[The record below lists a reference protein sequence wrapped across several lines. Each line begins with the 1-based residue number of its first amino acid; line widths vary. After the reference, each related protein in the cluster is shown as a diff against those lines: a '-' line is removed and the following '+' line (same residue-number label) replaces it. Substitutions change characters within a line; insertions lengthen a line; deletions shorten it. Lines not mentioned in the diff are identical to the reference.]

1 MNDLLRNIREY
12 FAGRQEGARLIRSLP
27 EKYPAWVIRNPEGYG
42 VAVPYS
48 NPDPVAEKFEN
59 CQLHSRKF
67 NITGTHYKR
76 YLVLSSSTDKLWYE
90 FAAVCAQFVEP
101 GENGEN
107 RDELIRTP
115 LHWWKQWRDLLGN
128 SISEFRP
135 YSVIGEMMALDE
147 IYRGDHLVEWS
158 AIGFGSH
165 DIEATSESYEVKSTI
180 QRYGA
185 SVIISGQHQLQSK
198 KRLWLYFCRFEK
210 SKLGVSIND
219 MEKQLIRN
227 GYDRDKLNE
236 QLLRLGYEF
245 GASCR
250 NEKYKCLERRK
261 YYVDD
266 KFPKITEASFV
277 EGHLPRAITQIQYTV
292 DLDGLEYIVW

>member
-1 MNDLLRNIREY
+1 MSNLLSDIREY
-12 FAGRQEGARLIRSLP
+12 FAGRQNGARPIRSLP
-27 EKYPAWVIRNPEGYG
+27 EEYPGWVVRNEDGYG
-42 VAVPYS
+42 VAVPYP

-67 NITGTHYKR
+67 NIAGSHYKR
-76 YLVLSSSTDKLWYE
+76 YLVLSSCSERLWYE

-115 LHWWKQWRDLLGN
+115 LHWWMKWRDLLGN
-128 SISEFRP
+128 SISELKP
-135 YSVIGEMMALDE
+135 YSVIGEMMVLDE
-147 IYRGDHLVEWS
+147 LYRVDHSVEWS
-158 AIGFGSH
+158 AIGSGSH
-165 DIEATSESYEVKSTI
+165 DIEATFESYEVKSTI

-185 SVIISGQHQLQSK
+185 SVVISGQHQLQSK
-198 KRLWLYFCRFEK
+198 KRLWLYFCRLEK
-210 SKLGVSIND
+210 SQLGVSIND
-219 MEKQLIRN
+219 MEERLVRD

-236 QLLRLGYEF
+236 QLFRLGYEF

-250 NEKYKCLERRK
+250 NEKYKCLERRR

-266 KFPKITEASFV
+266 TFPRITEASFV
-277 EGHLPRAITQIQYTV
+277 DGHMPNSITQIQYTI
-292 DLDGLEYIVW
+292 DLDGLEYVIW